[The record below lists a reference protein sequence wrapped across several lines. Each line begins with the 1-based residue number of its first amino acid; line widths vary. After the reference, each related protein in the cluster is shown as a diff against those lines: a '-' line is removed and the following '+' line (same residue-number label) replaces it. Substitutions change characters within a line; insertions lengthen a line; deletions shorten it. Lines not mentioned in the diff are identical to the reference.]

1 MNYGDYEMII
11 QSIMS
16 NEKEKTYTEMVF
28 KGIDYYEKDF
38 ELYYLHM
45 AYQALV
51 GFMMEEAYEKCAVI
65 SKSINAFV
73 KKTNCP
79 KKNSIAQIELI
90 NKFLKNHGK

>member
-1 MNYGDYEMII
+1 MNYGNHEMII
-11 QSIMS
+11 ESIIS
-16 NEKEKTYTEMVF
+16 NEIEKTYAEMVF
-28 KGIDYYEKDF
+28 KGTVYYEKDF

-51 GFMMEEAYEKCAVI
+51 SFLMEEAYEKCAVI
-65 SKSINAFV
+65 SNSIDTFM
-73 KKTNCP
+73 KTANCP